1 MSEKLNSLNGKART
15 KKYKFSDKDERFNCL
30 AKNHRRSEEACERRY
45 SKEIRIKFN
54 LKCKS
59 KDQKNKNYLKH
70 CKEVEEKY
78 KIEKKKNFQ
87 IAFKDRNLALKRC
100 EVCLDPVNKEY
111 LLFCNICEDGYHCYC
126 IKPPVLDLKDFEDE
140 VYTCDNCINL
150 QDTQEKDK
158 SRQTTMDESYCLTIK
173 KNQKV
178 S

>member
-1 MSEKLNSLNGKART
+1 MSDKLKSIYEKART

-59 KDQKNKNYLKH
+59 KEQKNRNYLKH

-87 IAFKDRNLALKRC
+87 IAFQERMLNLKRC
-100 EVCLDPVNKEY
+100 EVCLDPVNNEY

-126 IKPPVLDLKDFEDE
+126 INPPILDLKEFED
-140 VYTCDNCINL
+140 YTCDNCVNL
-150 QDTQEKDK
+150 QENQEKDK
-158 SRQTTMDESYCLTIK
+158 YRQPTMDESFRLTIR

-178 S
+178 Y